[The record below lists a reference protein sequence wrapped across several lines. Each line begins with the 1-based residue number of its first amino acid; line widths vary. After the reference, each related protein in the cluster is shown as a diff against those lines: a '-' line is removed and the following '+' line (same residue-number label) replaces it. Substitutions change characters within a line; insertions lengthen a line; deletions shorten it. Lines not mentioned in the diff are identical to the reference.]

1 MIMGDARNVSTQ
13 SSDITDK
20 SGTASRREGRLRT
33 LYRTRLAWH
42 RSRPRAPGA
51 VKRSAADPGAAVRA
65 ETSPAGQLGAAL
77 RAVRDRRGQPL
88 AAAHAELRAGRVRGL
103 AGRTRSTGRGLLG
116 RGSLGSGL
124 GRGSLRRAT
133 LRLARLTG
141 LPRLTRLSRLPRL
154 ARLAVRDAVLLRRL
168 LRGLRLLRLHGLR
181 LLGPERAGQAEPG
194 AEERTLGAGA
204 ALGQALPRAERHLAR
219 GVVLEPAGQLGVAGV
234 LGQLL
239 ELLLVLGGEVDVEV
253 AQPGQLDAVGG
264 ELAVSGVDGV
274 LLDLRRVRHQAQD
287 RPSVADDLGGDVG
300 PQHLEQLVADPA
312 GDPLVVGDVDRSEEH
327 T

>member
-116 RGSLGSGL
+116 RGRLRSGL

-141 LPRLTRLSRLPRL
+141 LPRLARLP
-154 ARLAVRDAVLLRRL
+154 VRHAVLLRRL

-194 AEERTLGAGA
+194 AKERTLGAGA
-204 ALGQALPRAERHLAR
+204 ALGQALPGAERHLAR